1 MRKPTKS
8 HPDEEKFMKKLL
20 AAIALAASSIA
31 LAYPAL
37 ADDPPAAPVTPG
49 PHTLTEPGTKGF
61 PVTAALDCGPACF
74 SFGDKSARYEFHW
87 AGDKWLEQ
95 GGMWTADGITFTNHN
110 GFTATMS

>member
-1 MRKPTKS
+1 
-8 HPDEEKFMKKLL
+8 
-20 AAIALAASSIA
+20 
-31 LAYPAL
+31 
-37 ADDPPAAPVTPG
+37 
-49 PHTLTEPGTKGF
+49 
-61 PVTAALDCGPACF
+61 VTAALDCGPACF